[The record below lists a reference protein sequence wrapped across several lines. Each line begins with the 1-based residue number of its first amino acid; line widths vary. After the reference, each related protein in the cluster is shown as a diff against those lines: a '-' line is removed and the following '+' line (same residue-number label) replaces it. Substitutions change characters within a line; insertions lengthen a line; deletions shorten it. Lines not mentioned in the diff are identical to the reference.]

1 MHRWRNAVTSIRF
14 EQALTPAFWPAGQT
28 DFVAR
33 ISQKPEILLSQQ
45 QLELPALH
53 VRRA

>member
-1 MHRWRNAVTSIRF
+1 MHLRLFALS
-14 EQALTPAFWPAGQT
+14 ALTPAFCPAGQT